1 MDAPTLEAASHVVQ
15 LALTPVFLL
24 SGVAALVNVFATRLG
39 RVSDQADNLA
49 EQDKA
54 HPDRAVKLKLLLWRS
69 RALDCAVVLAA
80 LAGASTCAAA
90 LVLFV
95 GSIRGSAGATLLFLL
110 FGGAIVLTMAAL
122 VCFVLEMALAGQG
135 VRRLLDR
142 SGAEGETEAGMDGG
156 PDTGR
161 DQDNG
166 QVQTP

>member
-1 MDAPTLEAASHVVQ
+1 MDAPNLEAASHVVQ

-39 RVSDQADNLA
+39 RVSDQADRLS
-49 EQDKA
+49 EQDRDR
-54 HPDRAVKLKLLLWRS
+54 PDHEIKLTLLRWRS

-95 GSIRGSAGATLLFLL
+95 GSIRGSTGANLLFLM

-122 VCFVLEMALAGQG
+122 ACFVLEMVLAGAG
-135 VRRLLDR
+135 IRRLLDR
-142 SGAEGETEAGMDGG
+142 SSKAEAGDADIDAEATGEGDGAAHSA
-156 PDTGR
+156 T
-161 DQDNG
+161 
-166 QVQTP
+166 V

>member
-24 SGVAALVNVFATRLG
+24 SGIVALVNVFATRLG
-39 RVSDQADNLA
+39 RVSDQADKLT
-49 EQDKA
+49 EQDTG
-54 HPDRAVKLKLLLWRS
+54 HPDRLLKLKRLRWRS

-122 VCFVLEMALAGQG
+122 VCFVLEMTLAGQG
-135 VRRLLDR
+135 IRHLLDR
-142 SGAEGETEAGMDGG
+142 SSAGGEANGDMGDRRGATRDGG
-156 PDTGR
+156 NDPAH
-161 DQDNG
+161 NL
-166 QVQTP
+166 